1 MSLRLERDRVLAL
14 LNDRDD
20 TIEQLETDLKTAK
33 NSTNPLKKQISELT
47 QARQEAEV
55 ALHHS
60 QEQSRRDIEEIEAL
74 RKQVADRDQMLR
86 KNAELLSRFNDLQ
99 DQSKEDKESIGS
111 IKRERDRLMALVDQT
126 EARIVE
132 LEDAAKREKADSI
145 SLKKQLKDVAAS
157 HANCGRDKSML
168 EDSHVRER
176 SALEEQL
183 GNTPYT
189 SSSILSIPLMYHFFL
204 GHHQSQCK
212 HPSKSARTR
221 LSDATVRCHN
231 SVMKNRPLRRS

>member
-20 TIEQLETDLKTAK
+20 TIEQLEADLKTAK
-33 NSTNPLKKQISELT
+33 NNTNPLKKQISELT

-60 QEQSRRDIEEIEAL
+60 HEQSRRDVEEIEAL

-132 LEDAAKREKADSI
+132 LEDAGKREKADSI
-145 SLKKQLKDVAAS
+145 SLKKQLKDVVTS
-157 HANCGRDKSML
+157 HANCGREKSML
-168 EDSHVRER
+168 EDSHSRER
-176 SALEEQL
+176 STLEEQL
-183 GNTPYT
+183 GNTPHPTYLYR
-189 SSSILSIPLMYHFFL
+189 SILLLISLMYSFFIDHCQL
-204 GHHQSQCK
+204 Q
-212 HPSKSARTR
+212 
-221 LSDATVRCHN
+221 
-231 SVMKNRPLRRS
+231 